1 MEEMIANAADMQQEQ
16 ESAAELQQADNVKA
30 EMWYKHINFEDA
42 KAFIKTNIVS
52 AARSFIAIGYY
63 LKHIRDNELYQE
75 DGHATIWEFAQ
86 AEYGISKSTASRYMT
101 MNDRFSKGGNS
112 PMVDERYR
120 DFDKSKLQEML
131 SLTDEQLE
139 QVTPEMRVQDIRS
152 MRMPR
157 EIPYFELP
165 GRLDL
170 ETDFPEVLPELA
182 QQARPEARTFMLNI
196 ADLVG
201 DEEPERPIEPEQVI
215 AISQQQ
221 EQVNATQEETEY
233 QRKQEWLHRCEI
245 LKELCDDLCYI
256 KSSVLEEAEYS
267 MEAIRKISNAECVL
281 SSKHDYNVF
290 CRKSRWH
297 VKERNGKREWI
308 FESGELEQHIWNF
321 KRKAW
326 GKERAYLEQQDA
338 SHNMLDTERVIDT
351 EFIETTEM
359 EVSGEDLT
367 DLQLAREE
375 LERENNLL
383 RKCLLDVPD
392 EDDIHIRRMK
402 IKVAALE
409 SLVCDLDDIENPPPK
424 PEQPEL
430 PMLRNND
437 QRAAFV
443 DAYETWPLWVE
454 TKETGERYYRYDLS
468 DGTSMVV
475 KVYRAKLFD
484 YSRTD
489 RPWEERY
496 TEGYGRHEYYLLHPE
511 KFFRNCEVN
520 RSALIEKLKEIQKK
534 GKT

>member
-1 MEEMIANAADMQQEQ
+1 MEDRQDTAAELQQEQ
-16 ESAAELQQADNVKA
+16 EDAAELQQADDVKA
-30 EMWYKHINFEDA
+30 ETWYKHINFEDA

-86 AEYGISKSTASRYMT
+86 AEYGISMSTASRYMT

-165 GRLDL
+165 GQPDL
-170 ETDFPEVLPELA
+170 ETDFPEVLPVLA
-182 QQARPEARTFMLNI
+182 EQTQPEARTFMLNV
-196 ADLVG
+196 ADLAG
-201 DEEPERPIEPEQVI
+201 DEEPEKPTEPVQVI

-221 EQVNATQEETEY
+221 EQVNATQEET
-233 QRKQEWLHRCEI
+233 
-245 LKELCDDLCYI
+245 
-256 KSSVLEEAEYS
+256 
-267 MEAIRKISNAECVL
+267 
-281 SSKHDYNVF
+281 
-290 CRKSRWH
+290 
-297 VKERNGKREWI
+297 G
-308 FESGELEQHIWNF
+308 
-321 KRKAW
+321 
-326 GKERAYLEQQDA
+326 YLEQQDA
-338 SHNMLDTERVIDT
+338 THNMLDTEGVIGT
-351 EFIETTEM
+351 EFIEFTEL
-359 EVSGEDLT
+359 EKSGEDLT
-367 DLQLAREE
+367 DLQIAREE

-392 EDDIHIRRMK
+392 EDDICIRRMK
-402 IKVAALE
+402 IKVAALA
-409 SLVCDLDDIENPPPK
+409 SFVCDLDDIENPLPK

-430 PMLRNND
+430 PILRNND

-475 KVYRAKLFD
+475 KVYHAKLFD
-484 YSRTD
+484 YSRTGG
-489 RPWEERY
+489 PWEARY
-496 TEGYGRHEYYLLHPE
+496 REGYGRHEYYLLQPE
-511 KFFRNCEVN
+511 KFFRNCEAN
-520 RSALIEKLKEIQKK
+520 RSELIEKLKEIQKK
-534 GKT
+534 WKA

>member
-1 MEEMIANAADMQQEQ
+1 MEDGKDTAAEVQQEQ
-16 ESAAELQQADNVKA
+16 ERAAELQSPG
-30 EMWYKHINFEDA
+30 EWYQHTDYEDS
-42 KAFIKTNIVS
+42 KTFIRTNLKS

-63 LKHIRDNELYQE
+63 LKHIRDGEMFRE
-75 DGHATIWEFAQ
+75 DNHESIWEFAQ
-86 AEYGISKSTASRYMT
+86 AEYGISKSTASRYMS
-101 MNDRFSKGGNS
+101 MNDRFSQGGNS
-112 PMVDERYR
+112 PLIDSQYKG
-120 DFDKSKLQEML
+120 FDKSKLQEML

-152 MRMPR
+152 MRVPKG
-157 EIPYFELP
+157 IPYFELP
-165 GRLDL
+165 GQLDL

-182 QQARPEARTFMLNI
+182 QQARPEARTFMLNV

-201 DEEPERPIEPEQVI
+201 DEEPGRPIEAEQVI

-245 LKELCDDLCYI
+245 LKELCEDLCYI

-297 VKERNGKREWI
+297 VKERNGKREWV

-321 KRKAW
+321 KRRAW

-351 EFIETTEM
+351 EFIESTEM
-359 EVSGEDLT
+359 ELSGEDLT

-392 EDDIHIRRMK
+392 EDDICIRRMK
-402 IKVAALE
+402 IKVAALA
-409 SLVCDLDDIENPPPK
+409 SFVCDLDDIENLPPK

-430 PMLRNND
+430 PILRNND
-437 QRAAFV
+437 QRKEWLENFRS
-443 DAYETWPLWVE
+443 WPVWFKVPE
-454 TKETGERYYRYDLS
+454 ASEVYYRYDLP
-468 DGTSMVV
+468 DGSSLVICEYHYWADWV
-475 KVYRAKLFD
+475 
-484 YSRTD
+484 
-489 RPWEERY
+489 ERY
-496 TEGYGRHEYYLLHPE
+496 ARNETPDRTGEREYLLKPE
-511 KFFRNCEVN
+511 YHYLHNCQSN
-520 RSALIEKLKEIQKK
+520 RSALIDKLKEIQKK
-534 GKT
+534 G

>member
-1 MEEMIANAADMQQEQ
+1 MEEMIANAANMQQEQ
-16 ESAAELQQADNVKA
+16 ECAAELQQADNVKA

-75 DGHATIWEFAQ
+75 DGHETIWDFAQ

-112 PMVDERYR
+112 PMVDERYQ

-139 QVTPEMRVQDIRS
+139 QVTPEMRVQDIRG

-165 GRLDL
+165 GQLDL
-170 ETDFPEVLPELA
+170 ETDFPEVLPVQVEQHL
-182 QQARPEARTFMLNI
+182 PKARTFILNVT
-196 ADLVG
+196 DLVG
-201 DEEPERPIEPEQVI
+201 DEELEKPTEPVQVI

-233 QRKQEWLHRCEI
+233 
-245 LKELCDDLCYI
+245 
-256 KSSVLEEAEYS
+256 
-267 MEAIRKISNAECVL
+267 
-281 SSKHDYNVF
+281 
-290 CRKSRWH
+290 
-297 VKERNGKREWI
+297 
-308 FESGELEQHIWNF
+308 
-321 KRKAW
+321 
-326 GKERAYLEQQDA
+326 LEQQDA
-338 SHNMLDTERVIDT
+338 THSIHTEGVIDT
-351 EFIETTEM
+351 EFIESTEM
-359 EVSGEDLT
+359 EKSGENLT
-367 DLQLAREE
+367 DLQIAWEE

-392 EDDIHIRRMK
+392 EEDIHIRRMK
-402 IKVAALE
+402 IKVAALA
-409 SLVCDLDDIENPPPK
+409 SFVCDLDDIENPLPK
-424 PEQPEL
+424 SEQPEL
-430 PMLRNND
+430 PILRNND

-496 TEGYGRHEYYLLHPE
+496 TEGYGRHEYYLLQPE
-511 KFFRNCEVN
+511 KFFRNCEAN